1 MPFTLQPQGQIVRQ
15 RRRGL
20 RRLRSRGK
28 GCFNVAREE
37 DRGSRRS
44 CCCSARLGKFG
55 SKDLLVEL
63 LWVKVL
69 PSLYTSWDISPRRC
83 RSSLSGNATVNLS
96 FPNFVTICRD
106 NLNLIYMHNQSVPEQ
121 AQIRVLIKNGHNLDN
136 LYIGHAHEVV
146 YPLRVQV
153 ALRLSELCP
162 LSSAQF
168 IFNGHPDFSPFRHQ
182 LIMYINE
189 EA

>member
-1 MPFTLQPQGQIVRQ
+1 MVKRGAPKEKEHEKCKTDIVRASGLGVLDLLSINEKKEVKAPAECNKSA
-15 RRRGL
+15 RCPLRCNHKDKLFAREGGL

-44 CCCSARLGKFG
+44 CCYSARLGKFG

-106 NLNLIYMHNQSVPEQ
+106 NLNLIYMHN
-121 AQIRVLIKNGHNLDN
+121 
-136 LYIGHAHEVV
+136 
-146 YPLRVQV
+146 
-153 ALRLSELCP
+153 
-162 LSSAQF
+162 
-168 IFNGHPDFSPFRHQ
+168 
-182 LIMYINE
+182 
-189 EA
+189 

>member
-1 MPFTLQPQGQIVRQ
+1 MWWLKGDSSWSQGHEKCKTDIVRASGLGVLDLLSINEKKEVKAPAECNKSA
-15 RRRGL
+15 RCPLRCNHKDKLFAREGGL

-44 CCCSARLGKFG
+44 CCYSARLGKFG

-69 PSLYTSWDISPRRC
+69 PSLYTSWDISPCRC

-106 NLNLIYMHNQSVPEQ
+106 NLNLIYMHN
-121 AQIRVLIKNGHNLDN
+121 
-136 LYIGHAHEVV
+136 
-146 YPLRVQV
+146 
-153 ALRLSELCP
+153 
-162 LSSAQF
+162 
-168 IFNGHPDFSPFRHQ
+168 
-182 LIMYINE
+182 
-189 EA
+189 